1 MKRMKESGAAFRKKR
16 KMRIEHEKRDKD
28 AMLKY
33 IRPTQRP
40 SLKTQEQPEASEI
53 ISGTA
58 FPAATDDVLSCCS
71 SAEIDIACEV
81 TSTPAASSVSTNTA
95 AADESPA
102 DATTSASVKAS
113 HSTLVDASSFN
124 SLTDIVQW
132 PSKINDTVRTILVQ
146 NGTNVVQHIDS
157 KFKEVVRPGSSTKGE
172 SRKLTKSWFYRT
184 LPNGEKLLRTWMA
197 YSPSKEALF
206 CFSCKLFE
214 VSNWNFASKDGF
226 KNWWKLNPKVRDHEQ
241 SNSHIKAFTAWKELE
256 IRLTQGKA
264 IDHVEQELIENEAK
278 KWRQILYRLLDII
291 KFLAKQ
297 NLAFRGHRETLE
309 ESAEINSGNFLELV
323 KLLSK
328 YDPVLREH
336 VLRVTLG
343 KPHSLSYLT
352 PQIQNEFVNCLGD
365 LVRTKIIEQVKNS
378 KYYCIIFDSTPDI
391 SHKDQLSQVI
401 RYVKMDDNDVK
412 VEESFL
418 RFIEMKGKTA
428 EQITEQIL
436 KQLEEDGL
444 QIAVMAGHRS
454 GVQKRIAD
462 TNPRAV
468 FVPCTNHTL
477 NLACV
482 HAATASVHFVT
493 FFGTLERLFTFFSGS
508 PHRWDILMEMT
519 GASVKRM
526 VDTRWSSRYAAVDI
540 VYKKFSEIVTALERL
555 MGVEENSITRSDAGV
570 VLQAI
575 LSFSFLTFLGL
586 WNAILL
592 EINDAQKYMQTK
604 GLCLNQCALKI
615 SALKKML
622 NEDRINLVDESL
634 KDSKRI
640 CLELGISAERRI
652 RKKRQLPG
660 EESSGSEL
668 SLDAEL
674 KQEMLCAVDRIIEE
688 LTSRLANRFDFLMPA
703 NLLNESYHSQLDQID
718 ENVPLEE
725 FLSERKRL

>member
-1 MKRMKESGAAFRKKR
+1 
-16 KMRIEHEKRDKD
+16 MRIEHEKRDKD

-33 IRPTQRP
+33 IRPTLRL

-81 TSTPAASSVSTNTA
+81 TSTPIASSVSTNTA

-124 SLTDIVQW
+124 SLTDIGQW

-214 VSNWNFASKDGF
+214 VSNSNFASKDGF

-241 SNSHIKAFTAWKELE
+241 SNSHIKAFAAWKELE
-256 IRLTQGKA
+256 IRLTHGKA

-297 NLAFRGHRETLE
+297 NLAFCGHRETLE
-309 ESAEINSGNFLELV
+309 ESAEMNSGNFLELV

-343 KPHSLSYLT
+343 KPHSLSYLS

-365 LVRTKIIEQVKNS
+365 LVRTKIIEQVRNS

-444 QIAVMAGHRS
+444 QIQDCRGQAFDNAAVMAGRS
-454 GVQKRIAD
+454 KTYR
-462 TNPRAV
+462 
-468 FVPCTNHTL
+468 
-477 NLACV
+477 
-482 HAATASVHFVT
+482 
-493 FFGTLERLFTFFSGS
+493 
-508 PHRWDILMEMT
+508 
-519 GASVKRM
+519 
-526 VDTRWSSRYAAVDI
+526 
-540 VYKKFSEIVTALERL
+540 
-555 MGVEENSITRSDAGV
+555 
-570 VLQAI
+570 
-575 LSFSFLTFLGL
+575 
-586 WNAILL
+586 
-592 EINDAQKYMQTK
+592 
-604 GLCLNQCALKI
+604 
-615 SALKKML
+615 
-622 NEDRINLVDESL
+622 
-634 KDSKRI
+634 
-640 CLELGISAERRI
+640 
-652 RKKRQLPG
+652 
-660 EESSGSEL
+660 
-668 SLDAEL
+668 
-674 KQEMLCAVDRIIEE
+674 
-688 LTSRLANRFDFLMPA
+688 
-703 NLLNESYHSQLDQID
+703 
-718 ENVPLEE
+718 
-725 FLSERKRL
+725 